1 MPSDGDVLIEVKDL
15 RKSFGD
21 HEVLKGINT
30 TIRKGEV
37 VAIIGPS
44 GCGKSTFLRSL
55 NLLEEPTSGS
65 VFFEGTDITGEGV
78 DVNKAR
84 QKIGMVFQQ
93 FNLFPNMSVK
103 KNIML
108 APTQLK
114 LMTEEEASDKADA
127 LLKRIG
133 LSEKADQRPQRLS
146 GGQQQRVA
154 IIRALAMNPDVM
166 LFDEPTSALDPEM
179 VGEVL
184 LLIKDLVKDDMTMI
198 IVTHEMGFAREVADR
213 VFFINDG
220 VIAEENT
227 PAELFGNPQNE
238 RLKDF
243 LSKVL

>member
-184 LLIKDLVKDDMTMI
+184 LLIKDLAKENMTML

-243 LSKVL
+243 LSTVL

>member
-84 QKIGMVFQQ
+84 Q
-93 FNLFPNMSVK
+93 
-103 KNIML
+103 
-108 APTQLK
+108 
-114 LMTEEEASDKADA
+114 
-127 LLKRIG
+127 
-133 LSEKADQRPQRLS
+133 
-146 GGQQQRVA
+146 
-154 IIRALAMNPDVM
+154 
-166 LFDEPTSALDPEM
+166 
-179 VGEVL
+179 
-184 LLIKDLVKDDMTMI
+184 
-198 IVTHEMGFAREVADR
+198 
-213 VFFINDG
+213 
-220 VIAEENT
+220 
-227 PAELFGNPQNE
+227 
-238 RLKDF
+238 
-243 LSKVL
+243 